1 MDFGTKKS
9 VVATPS
15 FSERMASI
23 KSMFKTAHENA
34 SNLHA
39 EMESE
44 IAKKESQIAA
54 LQEDIKTIG
63 VTKQEAETFMS
74 SLFDMIEQ
82 INQLKQGSII
92 SESSHYI
99 VNRVS
104 GSNAWLTHF
113 ESGEEVQIGMSY
125 LKNYTNSADLFETTV
140 KVTKEDKKD
149 GTLGIRSI
157 WENIHSGQVFTVC
170 FKKQDK
176 PKSKRKLQ
184 EEIDAIVEQFSNSI
198 DTVKN
203 NKKGVANAAKNL
215 ITELV
220 NNPVLPYEEGEDRVL
235 RGYKIQFESRD
246 GRYDCVDMDITK
258 TDKESGIRPVNINT
272 IKWLIFNGVK
282 YIVE

>member
-1 MDFGTKKS
+1 MKTGIEVNDVLSEVSHYRVIGINADDS
-9 VVATPS
+9 IRVVHTES
-15 FSERMASI
+15 GDVVNIGRTYVQNYI
-23 KSMFKTAHENA
+23 KSGDNY
-34 SNLHA
+34 N
-39 EMESE
+39 
-44 IAKKESQIAA
+44 
-54 LQEDIKTIG
+54 QE
-63 VTKQEAETFMS
+63 VE
-74 SLFDMIEQ
+74 
-82 INQLKQGSII
+82 
-92 SESSHYI
+92 
-99 VNRVS
+99 
-104 GSNAWLTHF
+104 
-113 ESGEEVQIGMSY
+113 
-125 LKNYTNSADLFETTV
+125 
-140 KVTKEDKKD
+140 VTKEDKKD

-258 TDKESGIRPVNINT
+258 TDKESGIRPVNILT
-272 IKWLIFNGVK
+272 IKWLIYNGVK

>member
-1 MDFGTKKS
+1 
-9 VVATPS
+9 
-15 FSERMASI
+15 MA
-23 KSMFKTAHENA
+23 
-34 SNLHA
+34 
-39 EMESE
+39 
-44 IAKKESQIAA
+44 
-54 LQEDIKTIG
+54 
-63 VTKQEAETFMS
+63 
-74 SLFDMIEQ
+74 IEQ

-99 VNRVS
+99 VNRMS
-104 GSNAWLTHF
+104 GSTAWLTHF

-176 PKSKRKLQ
+176 PKSRRKLQ
-184 EEIDAIVEQFSNSI
+184 EEIDTIVEQFSNSI
-198 DTVKN
+198 DAVKN
-203 NKKGVANAAKNL
+203 SKKGVANAAKNL
-215 ITELV
+215 VTELV

-246 GRYDCVDMDITK
+246 GRYNCVDMDIQQ
-258 TDKESGIRPVNINT
+258 TDKESGVRPVNINT
-272 IKWLIFNGVK
+272 IKYLIFDGVK
-282 YIVE
+282 YVVE

>member
-1 MDFGTKKS
+1 
-9 VVATPS
+9 
-15 FSERMASI
+15 MA
-23 KSMFKTAHENA
+23 
-34 SNLHA
+34 
-39 EMESE
+39 
-44 IAKKESQIAA
+44 
-54 LQEDIKTIG
+54 
-63 VTKQEAETFMS
+63 
-74 SLFDMIEQ
+74 IEQ

-99 VNRVS
+99 VGRVA
-104 GSNAWLTHF
+104 GSTVHLKHF
-113 ESGEEVQIGMSY
+113 ESGEDVQIGISY
-125 LKNYTNSADLFETTV
+125 LKNYTNSADLYDTTV
-140 KVTKEDKKD
+140 EVTKEDKKD

-215 ITELV
+215 VTELV

-246 GRYDCVDMDITK
+246 GRYDCVDMDIVR
-258 TDKESGIRPVNINT
+258 TDKESDIRPVNINT

-282 YIVE
+282 YIVK

>member
-1 MDFGTKKS
+1 
-9 VVATPS
+9 
-15 FSERMASI
+15 MA
-23 KSMFKTAHENA
+23 
-34 SNLHA
+34 
-39 EMESE
+39 
-44 IAKKESQIAA
+44 
-54 LQEDIKTIG
+54 
-63 VTKQEAETFMS
+63 
-74 SLFDMIEQ
+74 IEQ

-99 VNRVS
+99 VNRVL
-104 GSNAWLTHF
+104 GSTVHLKHF
-113 ESGEEVQIGMSY
+113 ESGEDVQIGISY
-125 LKNYTNSADLFETTV
+125 LKNYTNSADLYDTTV
-140 KVTKEDKKD
+140 EVTKEDKKD

-157 WENIHSGQVFTVC
+157 FENIHSSQVFTVC

-215 ITELV
+215 VTELV

-246 GRYDCVDMDITK
+246 GRYNCVDMDIQQ
-258 TDKESGIRPVNINT
+258 TDKESGVRPVNINT
-272 IKWLIFNGVK
+272 IKYLIFDGVK
-282 YIVE
+282 YVVE

>member
-1 MDFGTKKS
+1 
-9 VVATPS
+9 
-15 FSERMASI
+15 
-23 KSMFKTAHENA
+23 
-34 SNLHA
+34 
-39 EMESE
+39 
-44 IAKKESQIAA
+44 
-54 LQEDIKTIG
+54 
-63 VTKQEAETFMS
+63 
-74 SLFDMIEQ
+74 MIEQ

-157 WENIHSGQVFTVC
+157 WESIHSGQVFTVC

-176 PKSKRKLQ
+176 PRSKKAINADIEKKVELFTAAIERAKAQKKSISEVAKKH
-184 EEIDAIVEQFSNSI
+184 FS
-198 DTVKN
+198 D
-203 NKKGVANAAKNL
+203 L
-215 ITELV
+215 ML
-220 NNPVLPYEEGEDRVL
+220 NPILGYEEGEERVL

-246 GRYDCVDMDITK
+246 GRYDCVDMDIVK

-272 IKWLIFNGVK
+272 IRWLVYNGVK

>member
-1 MDFGTKKS
+1 
-9 VVATPS
+9 
-15 FSERMASI
+15 
-23 KSMFKTAHENA
+23 
-34 SNLHA
+34 
-39 EMESE
+39 
-44 IAKKESQIAA
+44 
-54 LQEDIKTIG
+54 
-63 VTKQEAETFMS
+63 
-74 SLFDMIEQ
+74 MIEQ

-104 GSNAWLTHF
+104 GSTAWLTHF
-113 ESGEEVQIGMSY
+113 ESGEEVQIDMSY

-176 PKSKRKLQ
+176 PKSRRKLQ
-184 EEIDAIVEQFSNSI
+184 EEIDTIVEQFSNSI
-198 DTVKN
+198 DAVKN
-203 NKKGVANAAKNL
+203 SKKGVANAAKNL
-215 ITELV
+215 VTELV

-246 GRYDCVDMDITK
+246 GRYNCVDMDIQQ
-258 TDKESGIRPVNINT
+258 TDKESGVRPVNINT
-272 IKWLIFNGVK
+272 IKYLIFDGVK
-282 YIVE
+282 YVVE

>member
-1 MDFGTKKS
+1 
-9 VVATPS
+9 
-15 FSERMASI
+15 
-23 KSMFKTAHENA
+23 
-34 SNLHA
+34 
-39 EMESE
+39 
-44 IAKKESQIAA
+44 
-54 LQEDIKTIG
+54 
-63 VTKQEAETFMS
+63 
-74 SLFDMIEQ
+74 MIEQ

-149 GTLGIRSI
+149 GTPGIRSI
-157 WENIHSGQVFTVC
+157 WENIHSDQAFTVC

-176 PKSKRKLQ
+176 PKSKKKLN
-184 EEIDAIVEQFSNSI
+184 EKIDYLVDQFSKDI
-198 DTVKN
+198 DKVKAS
-203 NKKGVANAAKNL
+203 KKGVAEKAKQL
-215 ITELV
+215 ITELIRK
-220 NNPVLPYEEGEDRVL
+220 PILPYEEGEDRVL

-258 TDKESGIRPVNINT
+258 TDKESGIRPVNILT

>member
-1 MDFGTKKS
+1 
-9 VVATPS
+9 
-15 FSERMASI
+15 
-23 KSMFKTAHENA
+23 
-34 SNLHA
+34 
-39 EMESE
+39 
-44 IAKKESQIAA
+44 
-54 LQEDIKTIG
+54 
-63 VTKQEAETFMS
+63 
-74 SLFDMIEQ
+74 MIEQ
-82 INQLKQGSII
+82 IKQLKQGSII

-104 GSNAWLTHF
+104 GSTAWLTHF

-157 WENIHSGQVFTVC
+157 WENIHSGQAFTVC

-184 EEIDAIVEQFSNSI
+184 EEIDTIVEQFSNSI
-198 DTVKN
+198 DAVKN
-203 NKKGVANAAKNL
+203 SKKGVANAAKNL
-215 ITELV
+215 VTELV

>member
-1 MDFGTKKS
+1 
-9 VVATPS
+9 
-15 FSERMASI
+15 
-23 KSMFKTAHENA
+23 
-34 SNLHA
+34 
-39 EMESE
+39 
-44 IAKKESQIAA
+44 
-54 LQEDIKTIG
+54 
-63 VTKQEAETFMS
+63 
-74 SLFDMIEQ
+74 MIEK

-99 VNRVS
+99 VNKVS
-104 GSNAWLTHF
+104 NSTAWLTHF

-125 LKNYTNSADLFETTV
+125 LKHYTDSADFYNEEV

-176 PKSKRKLQ
+176 PKSQKKLNA
-184 EEIDAIVEQFSNSI
+184 EISSLIESFSNEIDN
-198 DTVKN
+198 VKN
-203 NKKGVANAAKNL
+203 NKKGVANCAKQL
-215 ITELV
+215 IEELV
-220 NNPVLPYEEGEDRVL
+220 NNPILPYEEGEERVL
-235 RGYKIQFESRD
+235 RGYKIQFSSRD

-272 IKWLIFNGVK
+272 IRYLIYNGVK

>member
-1 MDFGTKKS
+1 
-9 VVATPS
+9 
-15 FSERMASI
+15 
-23 KSMFKTAHENA
+23 
-34 SNLHA
+34 
-39 EMESE
+39 
-44 IAKKESQIAA
+44 
-54 LQEDIKTIG
+54 
-63 VTKQEAETFMS
+63 
-74 SLFDMIEQ
+74 MIEKV
-82 INQLKQGSII
+82 NQLQRGSII

-99 VNRVS
+99 VNKVS

-113 ESGEEVQIGMSY
+113 ESGEEVQIGISY

-176 PKSKRKLQ
+176 PKSQKKLNA
-184 EEIDAIVEQFSNSI
+184 EIATLISDFSNEIDTIQ
-198 DTVKN
+198 K
-203 NKKGVANAAKNL
+203 NKKGVADAAKRFAEEL
-215 ITELV
+215 IKH
-220 NNPVLPYEEGEDRVL
+220 PVLPYEEGEERVL
-235 RGYKIQFESRD
+235 RGFKIQFESRD

>member
-1 MDFGTKKS
+1 
-9 VVATPS
+9 
-15 FSERMASI
+15 
-23 KSMFKTAHENA
+23 
-34 SNLHA
+34 
-39 EMESE
+39 
-44 IAKKESQIAA
+44 
-54 LQEDIKTIG
+54 
-63 VTKQEAETFMS
+63 
-74 SLFDMIEQ
+74 MIEQ

-104 GSNAWLTHF
+104 GSTAWLTHF

-149 GTLGIRSI
+149 GTLGIRSV

-220 NNPVLPYEEGEDRVL
+220 NSPVLPYEEGEDRVL

-258 TDKESGIRPVNINT
+258 TDKESGIRPVNILT

>member
-1 MDFGTKKS
+1 
-9 VVATPS
+9 
-15 FSERMASI
+15 MA
-23 KSMFKTAHENA
+23 
-34 SNLHA
+34 
-39 EMESE
+39 
-44 IAKKESQIAA
+44 
-54 LQEDIKTIG
+54 
-63 VTKQEAETFMS
+63 
-74 SLFDMIEQ
+74 IEQ

-104 GSNAWLTHF
+104 GSTAWLTHF

-176 PKSKRKLQ
+176 PKSRRKLQ
-184 EEIDAIVEQFSNSI
+184 EEIDTIVEQFSNSI
-198 DTVKN
+198 DAVKN
-203 NKKGVANAAKNL
+203 SKKGVANAAKNL
-215 ITELV
+215 VTELV

-246 GRYDCVDMDITK
+246 GRYNCVDMDIQQ
-258 TDKESGIRPVNINT
+258 TDKELGIRPVNILA
-272 IKWLIFNGVK
+272 IKWLIFDGVK
-282 YIVE
+282 YVVE

>member
-1 MDFGTKKS
+1 
-9 VVATPS
+9 
-15 FSERMASI
+15 MA
-23 KSMFKTAHENA
+23 
-34 SNLHA
+34 
-39 EMESE
+39 
-44 IAKKESQIAA
+44 
-54 LQEDIKTIG
+54 
-63 VTKQEAETFMS
+63 
-74 SLFDMIEQ
+74 IEQ

-104 GSNAWLTHF
+104 GSTAWLTHF

-125 LKNYTNSADLFETTV
+125 LKNYTNSADLYDTTV
-140 KVTKEDKKD
+140 EVTKEDKKD
-149 GTLGIRSI
+149 GTFGIRSI

-184 EEIDAIVEQFSNSI
+184 EEIDAIVEQFPNSI
-198 DTVKN
+198 DAVKN

-215 ITELV
+215 VTELV
-220 NNPVLPYEEGEDRVL
+220 SNPVLPYEEGEDRVL

-246 GRYDCVDMDITK
+246 GRYDCVDMDIVR

-282 YIVE
+282 YVVK